1 MDPLPVF
8 YRNPLTSY
16 HTDLLKVCDKENPPM
31 VFGSTLLEVAIGV
44 IFVYLLLSLLCSAF
58 SELIEAFRK
67 YRARDLEKGIT
78 KLLGN
83 DELAKL
89 FFKHP
94 LIKPL
99 GERPSYVPARTFS
112 LALWNLATSKAGGG
126 VTQDLGAIRD
136 IIIALDDKQYANIK
150 TSLLTLID
158 EAGSDI
164 NKART
169 NIENWY
175 NDAMDRVSGWYKRR
189 VHIMLIIIGFIAAA
203 LLNVDTIN
211 IAKALWYNDTLR
223 ASVVAAA
230 DNYVKTNP
238 APTPAPA
245 ATPTPKPTPTPATDA
260 ALAITPTPTPSPSP
274 TATPVDA
281 TSDNQQE
288 EDAQTQINLVRKK
301 ISDIRG
307 ELNTLGLPVSWS
319 FQPDLKDEKYQNL
332 DEPQRSKQYKRDL
345 EAYRVDPRRFPNNA
359 YGWFLKVIGI
369 FLTALAV
376 SQGAPFWF
384 DLLNKIIVIRST
396 IKPHEKSPEQ
406 PSKDTSTPKVIKK
419 EPENENEGEENKDG
433 ENKG

>member
-1 MDPLPVF
+1 MI
-8 YRNPLTSY
+8 
-16 HTDLLKVCDKENPPM
+16 
-31 VFGSTLLEVAIGV
+31 FGSTLLEVAIGV

-67 YRARDLEKGIT
+67 YRARDLEKGIS

-83 DELAKL
+83 KELAAE

-112 LALWNLATSKAGGG
+112 LALWNLATTKAAEAKNDAAG
-126 VTQDLGAIRD
+126 VTQDLDAIRKL
-136 IIIALDDKQYANIK
+136 IASLDNEQYENIK

-189 VHIMLIIIGFIAAA
+189 VHIMLIVMGFIAA
-203 LLNVDTIN
+203 LIFNVDTIN
-211 IAKALWYNDTLR
+211 IARTLWYNDTLR
-223 ASVVAAA
+223 ASVAAA
-230 DNYVKTNP
+230 AENYVKTNP
-238 APTPAPA
+238 APTPLATAP
-245 ATPTPKPTPTPATDA
+245 PE
-260 ALAITPTPTPSPSP
+260 
-274 TATPVDA
+274 TATTTTTRTAPQGETVTEA
-281 TSDNQQE
+281 DNQAVIARQK
-288 EDAQTQINLVRKK
+288 INN
-301 ISDIRG
+301 IRA
-307 ELNTLGLPVSWS
+307 ELDNLGLPISWVT
-319 FQPDLKDEKYQNL
+319 QPDKNDEKYKDKDGQFN
-332 DEPQRSKQYKRDL
+332 KTQYDQDML
-345 EAYRVDPRRFPNNA
+345 AYRVDPRRLPNDLRSVLLK
-359 YGWFLKVIGI
+359 FLGI

-384 DLLNKIIVIRST
+384 DVLNKIIVIRST

-406 PSKDTSTPKVIKK
+406 PSKDKPAPETTKNQTVNS
-419 EPENENEGEENKDG
+419 EPNGKQTENQEGGSKS
-433 ENKG
+433 